1 MIFIMNEKYLIID
14 NRTIEIFKQKTFSG
28 FKKSDVINIVLK
40 SIESN
45 KLENACFWTTE
56 CIISGYS
63 LNLWEKLLQ
72 FSSKV
77 IHINNP
83 RLPSYLL
90 IKNTILMNQMNR
102 LGKDKNNVLLLRNSQ
117 MVRNLFFD
125 VITTLSLSS
134 KTKRYDN
141 YPKLNDNDDFI
152 FTNVKKRLFSQMN
165 ILPNHIIHFN
175 DPDELR
181 IIMNE
186 IFTMCKNKQFG
197 YDRCCY
203 WILWLVKWEQLHK
216 KKKQIW
222 NVSERNIPD
231 IPQKYRS
238 NFIWVVWEI
247 IYEELKE
254 RKDLKIKKEIDSL
267 YKIFQCNYT
276 TGKRNGRL
284 PLLFHAIGYLTHNVT
299 FTIPI
304 RNDYKIFIQVQ
315 CNVNKMFQAKKVNE
329 IKTDIKI
336 QEKPPKK
343 QDVSGEQIKDK
354 LDIFNEIDMLIS

>member
-1 MIFIMNEKYLIID
+1 MNEKYLIID
-14 NRTIEIFKQKTFSG
+14 NRTIDSFKQKTFSG
-28 FKKSDVINIVLK
+28 FKRNDVITTVLK
-40 SIESN
+40 AIEG
-45 KLENACFWTTE
+45 KKIENACFWTTE
-56 CIISGYS
+56 CILSGYS
-63 LNLWEKLLQ
+63 LNLWEKLIQ
-72 FSSKV
+72 FSSKI

-83 RLPSYLL
+83 KLPTYLL
-90 IKNTILMNQMNR
+90 KKNNILMNQMNR
-102 LGKDKNNVLLLRNSQ
+102 LDTKDKNNVLLLRNSQ

-134 KTKRYDN
+134 KTKRYDK
-141 YPKLNDNDDFI
+141 YPKLDEKNDFNFV
-152 FTNVKKRLFSQMN
+152 NVQKRLFSQMN

-186 IFTMCKNKQFG
+186 LFTMCKNKQFG

-216 KKKQIW
+216 KKKQLW
-222 NVSERNIPD
+222 NVSERNVPD
-231 IPQKYRS
+231 ISKKYRS
-238 NFIWVVWEI
+238 NFIWVVWETL
-247 IYEELKE
+247 YEEIKI

-267 YKIFQCNYT
+267 YQLFQCNYT
-276 TGKRNGRL
+276 SGRRNGRL